1 MPVLTKKLR
10 TSSSSK
16 KTALVL
22 VQDQKHE
29 QRFKVPLARVYKWIR
44 SLKSEGVLI
53 HDIDREKTVPA
64 DEVFKDL
71 DKKYTR
77 PGVAL
82 RGARG
87 KEGMSQGELAKKLG
101 IPQGNLSKMENGKR
115 PIGKAMAKRLADIL
129 NIDYRVFL

>member
-1 MPVLTKKLR
+1 MPVPMKMLR
-10 TSSSSK
+10 TKGTVILSVYDK
-16 KTALVL
+16 K
-22 VQDQKHE
+22 QE
-29 QRFKVPLARVYKWIR
+29 RRFKVPSGRVNKLLR
-44 SLKSEGVLI
+44 FLESEGILVEE
-53 HDIDREKTVPA
+53 EKSIPA

-71 DKKYTR
+71 DEKYTR

-87 KEGMSQGELAKKLG
+87 KEGLSQGELAKKLD

-115 PIGKAMAKRLADIL
+115 PIGKSMAKRLSKIL

>member
-1 MPVLTKKLR
+1 MLR
-10 TSSSSK
+10 TKGTVILSVYDK
-16 KTALVL
+16 K
-22 VQDQKHE
+22 QE
-29 QRFKVPLARVYKWIR
+29 RRFKVPSGRVNKLLR
-44 SLKSEGVLI
+44 FLESEGILVEE
-53 HDIDREKTVPA
+53 EKSIPA

-71 DKKYTR
+71 DEKYTR

-87 KEGMSQGELAKKLG
+87 KEGLSQGELAKKLD

-115 PIGKAMAKRLADIL
+115 PIGKSMAKRLSKIL